1 MDLNQFDTRQKA
13 EAGVRVPLEINGEI
27 IYGDD
32 DEPIEFEIKGM
43 ADEAVHALAL
53 KQGKSISRTPKE
65 VHEGDMKLARTAVI
79 GWTGNFEINGEK
91 LEYSKSNVEKVFSN
105 PTVRQAVLAKVFDQ
119 NLFMNGA

>member
-32 DEPIEFEIKGM
+32 DEPIQFQTKGM
-43 ADEAVHALAL
+43 ADEAVHSLIL
-53 KQGKSISRTPKE
+53 KQRTSTRRTPKE
-65 VHEGDMKLARTAVI
+65 VRDDDMKLARAAVI

-91 LEYSKSNVEKVFSN
+91 LEYTPRPEL
-105 PTVRQAVLAKVFDQ
+105 P
-119 NLFMNGA
+119 